1 MFVSA
6 FLAVKRYDTDA
17 RRSRASSA
25 AAGTTP
31 RAPPPRP
38 PHSAPGTR
46 SSLHKNYSLHYHLT
60 FLLSRSFVK
69 LVGATWIR
77 GKVTEGIE
85 NANLQSG
92 NSQAYER
99 SNLYRQ
105 ERKADLHLELL

>member
-1 MFVSA
+1 MSA

-25 AAGTTP
+25 AAGTKP
-31 RAPPPRP
+31 RAPPARP
-38 PHSAPGTR
+38 PHSAPATR
-46 SSLHKNYSLHYHLT
+46 SFLHKNYSIQYHLT
-60 FLLSRSFVK
+60 FFLSRGFVK

-85 NANLQSG
+85 NANLFLQRR

-99 SNLYRQ
+99 SNL
-105 ERKADLHLELL
+105 